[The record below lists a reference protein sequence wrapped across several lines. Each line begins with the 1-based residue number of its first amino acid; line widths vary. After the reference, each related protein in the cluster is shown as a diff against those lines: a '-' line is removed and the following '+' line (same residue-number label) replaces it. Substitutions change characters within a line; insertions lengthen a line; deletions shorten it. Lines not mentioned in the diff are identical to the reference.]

1 MLEVWN
7 MECVEIK
14 LGNHHKIIKMLKL
27 LLQKCWTLIVA
38 AIIQLVLTMGTVG
51 FQFMIFIFHLHL
63 ATFQSYKCM

>member
-7 MECVEIK
+7 KECVEIK

-27 LLQKCWTLIVA
+27 LLQKCWTLIVE

-51 FQFMIFIFHLHL
+51 FQ
-63 ATFQSYKCM
+63 